1 VRKDIFHVL
10 PILPQFMMIFGKSQ
24 MLIYDEINN
33 ISMILKD
40 FGKKRGRSG
49 RKGFFGILI

>member
-1 VRKDIFHVL
+1 
-10 PILPQFMMIFGKSQ
+10 MMIFGKSQ